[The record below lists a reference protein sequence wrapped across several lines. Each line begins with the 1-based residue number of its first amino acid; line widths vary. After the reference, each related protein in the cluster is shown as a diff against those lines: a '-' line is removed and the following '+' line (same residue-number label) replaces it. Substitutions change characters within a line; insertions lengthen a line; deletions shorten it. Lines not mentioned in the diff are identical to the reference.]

1 MKIVIEAPDV
11 DFWNRNA
18 DYDNFQ
24 RDLGMDD
31 NFDLMDT
38 LIYMMDYGEPNE
50 QGVVEDKH
58 NNITI
63 KLLTQA

>member
-1 MKIVIEAPDV
+1 MKIIIEAPEV
-11 DFWNRNA
+11 DFWNKNA

-24 RDLGMDD
+24 RDMGMDE

-38 LIYMMDYGEPNE
+38 IIYMMDYGEPNE
-50 QGVVEDKH
+50 DGVVENSH
-58 NNITI
+58 NSIKI